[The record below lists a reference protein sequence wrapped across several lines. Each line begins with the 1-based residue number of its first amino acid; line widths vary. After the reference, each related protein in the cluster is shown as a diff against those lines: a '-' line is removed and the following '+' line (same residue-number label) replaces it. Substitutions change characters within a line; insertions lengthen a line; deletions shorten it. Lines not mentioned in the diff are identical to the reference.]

1 MNVKSKPKV
10 FVAVSGGVDSA
21 CSTALLL
28 KAGYDCSAM
37 FMITHDHAQS
47 AQADA
52 QKVAD
57 HLGIKLHILDF
68 RENFSAVLDYF
79 CDEYKKGRTPN
90 PCVFC
95 NRTIKFG
102 KLWQF
107 AQVNGADYIATGHY
121 IQAIKTETSIG
132 LYTAKYLQKDQSYA
146 LAMID
151 RSVLDHLL
159 LPLGGYQKPDV
170 RKLAADLGLHVEQKA
185 DSQEICF
192 IPDQNY
198 IGLLELRCPQLAR
211 PGSVIDSSGAVIG
224 AHNGV
229 HRFTIG
235 QRRGLGIAKGSPVYV
250 TAINAETNTV
260 TLGPKSELMHN
271 GLVATRVNWLIDAPI
286 EPFKAKI
293 KIRYNHAG
301 QSGTVI
307 PQGNTVTVQFDEP
320 IAAITPGQAAVFYI
334 QQNELCRLVGG
345 AWIEKVTD

>member
-1 MNVKSKPKV
+1 MASKGKV
-10 FVAVSGGVDSA
+10 FVAVSGGVDRA

-57 HLGIKLHILDF
+57 HLGVKLHILDF

-79 CDEYKKGRTPN
+79 CDEYKKGHTPN

-107 AQVNGADYIATGHY
+107 AKASGTDYMATGHY
-121 IQAIKTETSIG
+121 IQAIKTETGVG
-132 LYTAKYLQKDQSYA
+132 LYAAKYLQKDQSYA

-151 RSVLDHLL
+151 RSALDHLL

-170 RKLAADLGLHVEQKA
+170 RKLAAELGLHVEQKA

-192 IPDQNY
+192 IPNQNY
-198 IGLLELRCPQLAR
+198 IGLLEQRCPQLAR
-211 PGSVIDSSGAVIG
+211 PGNVIDSSGSIIG
-224 AHNGV
+224 AHNGI

-235 QRRGLGIAKGSPVYV
+235 QHRRPWHCQRLAGLCYRHQCRDKHG
-250 TAINAETNTV
+250 NAR
-260 TLGPKSELMHN
+260 PKN
-271 GLVATRVNWLIDAPI
+271 RTDA
-286 EPFKAKI
+286 
-293 KIRYNHAG
+293 
-301 QSGTVI
+301 
-307 PQGNTVTVQFDEP
+307 
-320 IAAITPGQAAVFYI
+320 
-334 QQNELCRLVGG
+334 
-345 AWIEKVTD
+345 